1 MTPSAARPRRGVSL
15 ELRLP
20 LLITALLLALVAG
33 GAALAYREV
42 RASAITART
51 ERLERVSR
59 QLAGLVETSAANLT
73 ADLRAATDDDAVLQY
88 VLDPASG
95 STDQLL
101 DILRESVDLPA
112 DSLPV
117 ELWDARGAPVL
128 SAGSMPAGF
137 TSAQIDSLRR
147 HRGVAEGG
155 GYSELMRVGGR
166 TFVWFTAAIQRSEST
181 AGYIAR
187 LRPVGGNGSNTSEQI
202 NRLIGEGSAAYFRNA
217 SGTWFTLGGDSS
229 TPADHPDAEGTYER
243 DNERYIMRNA
253 PIARAPFD
261 VVIEEPMST
270 VLEGPSAF
278 LGRLAGGALLLMLIG
293 AAGAWLLSRRIV
305 APIKELSHAA
315 RDIAVGDYSR
325 RVDVDR
331 TDELG
336 TLARA
341 FSVMAAEVERA
352 RDALHN
358 KLDEA
363 QTLAT
368 RIEATNRQLTDAMI
382 EADQSRAEAETANR
396 AKSDF
401 LATMS
406 HEIRTPIN
414 AIIGYTDLLQL
425 EIPGALT
432 DAQRAQLERIRSS
445 GKHLITLVDEVLDLA
460 RIESGRLEVQEHVG
474 RADDA
479 ITAALAVVA
488 PQASLKRTH
497 IVVDPGDGT
506 DVWYHGDPQRV
517 RQILINMLAN
527 AVKFTPEHGRIEI
540 GARAMPARTAVTAGD
555 SGEVTHERS
564 NPGDSGWACISIRDN
579 GVGIPAD
586 KLDTVFEPFVQ
597 GDRGYTRAHGGVGLG
612 LAISRRLARMMQG
625 DVDVESTAG
634 RGSTF
639 TLRLPLASG

>member
-1 MTPSAARPRRGVSL
+1 MAEPSRRGISL

-59 QLAGLVETSAANLT
+59 QLASLVETNATNLT
-73 ADLRAATDDDAVLQY
+73 ADTRVATDNDAVLQY

-95 STDQLL
+95 STDELEE
-101 DILRESVDLPA
+101 ILRTSVDLPA

-117 ELWDARGAPVL
+117 ELWDVNGAPVL
-128 SAGSMPAGF
+128 TLGSMPAGF
-137 TSAQIDSLRR
+137 TAAQIDSLRQ
-147 HRGVAEGG
+147 HGGVATQG
-155 GYSELMRVGGR
+155 GYSELMHVGGR
-166 TFVWFTAAIQRSEST
+166 TFVWFTSAIQRSEST
-181 AGYIAR
+181 AGHVAR
-187 LRPVGGNGSNTSEQI
+187 LRPVGGPGANTSEQI
-202 NRLIGEGSAAYFRNA
+202 NELIGAGSAAYFRNA
-217 SGTWFTLGGDSS
+217 SGTWFTLGGEPR
-229 TPADHPDAEGTYER
+229 TPTGQPDVEGRYNR
-243 DNERYIMRNA
+243 DDEPYIMRSA
-253 PIARAPFD
+253 PIRQAPFD
-261 VVIEEPMST
+261 IVVEAPMSS
-270 VLEGPSAF
+270 VLAGPSAF

-293 AAGAWLLSRRIV
+293 VAGAWLLSRRIV

-331 TDELG
+331 TDEVG
-336 TLARA
+336 MLARA
-341 FSVMAAEVERA
+341 FSTMAAEVERA
-352 RDALHN
+352 RDALRH

-363 QTLAT
+363 QRLAT
-368 RIEATNRQLTDAMI
+368 HIEATNRQLTDAMI

-414 AIIGYTDLLQL
+414 AIVGYTDLLQL

-432 DAQRAQLERIRSS
+432 DAQRAQLDRIRSS

-488 PQASLKRTH
+488 PQATLKRTH
-497 IVVDPGDGT
+497 IAVDPGDGS
-506 DVWYHGDPQRV
+506 DVWYRGDPQRV
-517 RQILINMLAN
+517 RQILINMLTN

-540 GARAMPARTAVTAGD
+540 GARAVPARTAVTAGD
-555 SGEVTHERS
+555 TDDVAREHGR
-564 NPGDSGWACISIRDN
+564 PGDSGWACITIRDN

-586 KLDTVFEPFVQ
+586 KLDVVFEPFVQ

-625 DVDVESTAG
+625 DIDVDSTIG

-639 TLRLPLASG
+639 TLRLPLAPG